1 MIDVL
6 HVVVL
11 LQQVQHLL
19 DLQDG
24 IRIGNGHG
32 VLRNL
37 GNLSGEEG
45 DSLLF
50 QVLPDSA
57 EVVGGGHDLED
68 IVIHLHVLGAGFQ
81 GDHHHLVL
89 VAAGLPLNH
98 EHAAFIKHETD
109 GAGGAQVSAVLGEA
123 VAHVAGGAVFTK
135 IGREIAIAVREGG
148 ANPESN
154 GKLRD
159 IIAKAKANNMP
170 NDNIQRSIKKA
181 SGELSNVVYE
191 EITYEG
197 YAPGGVAVI
206 VDCISDNRNRT
217 ASDVRHCFAKYGGNL
232 GTTGSVGFM
241 FDERGVLVVERE
253 PGSDEDEMM
262 MIALE
267 AGAEDVKVDDDV
279 FEIVTAP
286 NDFSTVRENLEQQGI
301 SFLSAEV
308 AKIPQNTVAVSDP
321 DTVLKIQKMLD
332 LLEENDDVQ
341 NVYHNADL
349 PEEEE
354 DE

>member
-1 MIDVL
+1 MS
-6 HVVVL
+6 
-11 LQQVQHLL
+11 
-19 DLQDG
+19 
-24 IRIGNGHG
+24 GHSKWHNIQAKKG
-32 VLRNL
+32 KA
-37 GNLSGEEG
+37 
-45 DSLLF
+45 D
-50 QVLPDSA
+50 
-57 EVVGGGHDLED
+57 
-68 IVIHLHVLGAGFQ
+68 
-81 GDHHHLVL
+81 
-89 VAAGLPLNH
+89 
-98 EHAAFIKHETD
+98 
-109 GAGGAQVSAVLGEA
+109 AQR
-123 VAHVAGGAVFTK
+123 GAVFTK

-241 FDERGVLVVERE
+241 FDERGVLVVEKT

-262 MIALE
+262 MTALD
-267 AGAEDVKVDDDV
+267 AGAEDVNVEEDV
-279 FEIVTAP
+279 YEILTAP
-286 NDFSTVRENLEQQGI
+286 NDFSAVREKLEQQGLT
-301 SFLSAEV
+301 FLSAEV
-308 AKIPQNTVAVSDP
+308 QKIPQNTVAVTDP
-321 DTVLKIQKMLD
+321 DTILKIQKMLD

-341 NVYHNADL
+341 NVFHNADL
-349 PEEEE
+349 PEEDEE
-354 DE
+354 E

>member
-1 MIDVL
+1 MS
-6 HVVVL
+6 
-11 LQQVQHLL
+11 
-19 DLQDG
+19 
-24 IRIGNGHG
+24 GHSKWHNIQAKKG
-32 VLRNL
+32 KA
-37 GNLSGEEG
+37 
-45 DSLLF
+45 D
-50 QVLPDSA
+50 
-57 EVVGGGHDLED
+57 
-68 IVIHLHVLGAGFQ
+68 
-81 GDHHHLVL
+81 
-89 VAAGLPLNH
+89 
-98 EHAAFIKHETD
+98 
-109 GAGGAQVSAVLGEA
+109 AQR
-123 VAHVAGGAVFTK
+123 GAVFTK

-181 SGELSNVVYE
+181 SGELSNVIYE

-206 VDCISDNRNRT
+206 VDTISDNRNRT

-262 MIALE
+262 MTALD
-267 AGAEDVKVDDDV
+267 AGAEDVKVEEDV
-279 FEIVTAP
+279 YEILTAP
-286 NDFSTVRENLEQQGI
+286 NDFSTVRENLEKQGYT
-301 SFLSAEV
+301 FLSAEV
-308 AKIPQNTVAVSDP
+308 QMIPQNTVAVTDP

-341 NVYHNADL
+341 NVFHNADL
-349 PEEEE
+349 PDDDE
-354 DE
+354 DED

>member
-1 MIDVL
+1 MS
-6 HVVVL
+6 
-11 LQQVQHLL
+11 
-19 DLQDG
+19 
-24 IRIGNGHG
+24 GHSKWHNIQAKKG
-32 VLRNL
+32 KA
-37 GNLSGEEG
+37 
-45 DSLLF
+45 D
-50 QVLPDSA
+50 
-57 EVVGGGHDLED
+57 
-68 IVIHLHVLGAGFQ
+68 
-81 GDHHHLVL
+81 
-89 VAAGLPLNH
+89 
-98 EHAAFIKHETD
+98 
-109 GAGGAQVSAVLGEA
+109 AQR
-123 VAHVAGGAVFTK
+123 GAVFTK

-253 PGSDEDEMM
+253 PGTDEDEMM
-262 MIALE
+262 MTALD
-267 AGAEDVKVDDDV
+267 AGAEDVKVEEDV
-279 FEIVTAP
+279 YEILTAP
-286 NDFSTVRENLEQQGI
+286 NDFSAVRENLEKQGFT
-301 SFLSAEV
+301 FLSAEV
-308 AKIPQNTVAVSDP
+308 QKIPQNTVAVTDP
-321 DTVLKIQKMLD
+321 DTIQKIQKMLD

-341 NVYHNADL
+341 NVFHNADL
-349 PEEEE
+349 PDEEEE
-354 DE
+354 E

>member
-1 MIDVL
+1 MS
-6 HVVVL
+6 
-11 LQQVQHLL
+11 
-19 DLQDG
+19 
-24 IRIGNGHG
+24 GHSKWHNIQAKKG
-32 VLRNL
+32 KA
-37 GNLSGEEG
+37 
-45 DSLLF
+45 D
-50 QVLPDSA
+50 
-57 EVVGGGHDLED
+57 
-68 IVIHLHVLGAGFQ
+68 
-81 GDHHHLVL
+81 
-89 VAAGLPLNH
+89 
-98 EHAAFIKHETD
+98 
-109 GAGGAQVSAVLGEA
+109 AQR
-123 VAHVAGGAVFTK
+123 GAVFTK

-206 VDCISDNRNRT
+206 VDTISDNRNRT

-241 FDERGVLVVERE
+241 FDERGVLVIERE

-262 MIALE
+262 MIALD

-279 FEIVTAP
+279 FEILTAP
-286 NDFSTVRENLEQQGI
+286 NDFSTVRENLEKQGI
-301 SFLSAEV
+301 AFLSAEV
-308 AKIPQNTVAVSDP
+308 AKIPQNTVAVTDP

-341 NVYHNADL
+341 NVFHNADL
-349 PEEEE
+349 PDEEE

>member
-1 MIDVL
+1 MS
-6 HVVVL
+6 
-11 LQQVQHLL
+11 
-19 DLQDG
+19 
-24 IRIGNGHG
+24 GHSKWHNIQAKKG
-32 VLRNL
+32 KA
-37 GNLSGEEG
+37 
-45 DSLLF
+45 D
-50 QVLPDSA
+50 
-57 EVVGGGHDLED
+57 
-68 IVIHLHVLGAGFQ
+68 
-81 GDHHHLVL
+81 
-89 VAAGLPLNH
+89 
-98 EHAAFIKHETD
+98 
-109 GAGGAQVSAVLGEA
+109 AQR
-123 VAHVAGGAVFTK
+123 GAVFTK
-135 IGREIAIAVREGG
+135 IGREISIAVREGG

-241 FDERGVLVVERE
+241 FDERGVLVVEKE

-262 MIALE
+262 MTALD
-267 AGAEDVKVDDDV
+267 AGAEDVNVEEDV
-279 FEIVTAP
+279 YEILTAP
-286 NDFSTVRENLEQQGI
+286 NEFSAVREKLEQQGI
-301 SFLSAEV
+301 TFLSAEV
-308 AKIPQNTVAVSDP
+308 QKIPQNTVAVTDP
-321 DTVLKIQKMLD
+321 DTILKIQKMLD

-341 NVYHNADL
+341 NVFHNADL

-354 DE
+354 EE

>member
-1 MIDVL
+1 MS
-6 HVVVL
+6 
-11 LQQVQHLL
+11 
-19 DLQDG
+19 
-24 IRIGNGHG
+24 GHSKWHNIQAKKG
-32 VLRNL
+32 KA
-37 GNLSGEEG
+37 
-45 DSLLF
+45 D
-50 QVLPDSA
+50 
-57 EVVGGGHDLED
+57 
-68 IVIHLHVLGAGFQ
+68 
-81 GDHHHLVL
+81 
-89 VAAGLPLNH
+89 
-98 EHAAFIKHETD
+98 
-109 GAGGAQVSAVLGEA
+109 AQR
-123 VAHVAGGAVFTK
+123 GAVFTK

-206 VDCISDNRNRT
+206 VDTISDNRNRT

-262 MIALE
+262 MIALD
-267 AGAEDVKVDDDV
+267 AGAEDVKVEDEV
-279 FEIVTAP
+279 YEILTAP
-286 NDFSTVRENLEQQGI
+286 NDFSTVRENLEKQGFT
-301 SFLSAEV
+301 FLSAEV
-308 AKIPQNTVAVSDP
+308 QKIPQNTVAVTDP
-321 DTVLKIQKMLD
+321 DTILKIQKMLD

-349 PEEEE
+349 PEEDEE
-354 DE
+354 E

>member
-1 MIDVL
+1 MRSAARCL
-6 HVVVL
+6 P
-11 LQQVQHLL
+11 
-19 DLQDG
+19 
-24 IRIGNGHG
+24 RSAARSR
-32 VLRNL
+32 LRFVKAVPIP
-37 GNLSGEEG
+37 
-45 DSLLF
+45 SL
-50 QVLPDSA
+50 
-57 EVVGGGHDLED
+57 
-68 IVIHLHVLGAGFQ
+68 
-81 GDHHHLVL
+81 
-89 VAAGLPLNH
+89 
-98 EHAAFIKHETD
+98 
-109 GAGGAQVSAVLGEA
+109 
-123 VAHVAGGAVFTK
+123 
-135 IGREIAIAVREGG
+135 
-148 ANPESN
+148 
-154 GKLRD
+154 LRD

-262 MIALE
+262 MMALD

-279 FEIVTAP
+279 YEIYTAP
-286 NDFSTVRENLEQQGI
+286 NDFSTVRENLEKQGMT
-301 SFLSAEV
+301 FLSADV
-308 AKIPQNTVAVSDP
+308 QKIPQNTVAVSDP

-341 NVYHNADL
+341 NVFHNADL
-349 PEEEE
+349 PDEEEE
-354 DE
+354 D

>member
-1 MIDVL
+1 MS
-6 HVVVL
+6 
-11 LQQVQHLL
+11 
-19 DLQDG
+19 
-24 IRIGNGHG
+24 GHSKWHNIQAKKG
-32 VLRNL
+32 KA
-37 GNLSGEEG
+37 
-45 DSLLF
+45 D
-50 QVLPDSA
+50 
-57 EVVGGGHDLED
+57 
-68 IVIHLHVLGAGFQ
+68 
-81 GDHHHLVL
+81 
-89 VAAGLPLNH
+89 
-98 EHAAFIKHETD
+98 
-109 GAGGAQVSAVLGEA
+109 AQR
-123 VAHVAGGAVFTK
+123 GAVFTK

-262 MIALE
+262 MIALD
-267 AGAEDVKVDDDV
+267 AGAEDVKADDDV
-279 FEIVTAP
+279 FEILTAP
-286 NDFSTVRENLEQQGI
+286 NDFSTVRENLEKQGI
-301 SFLSAEV
+301 TFLSAEV
-308 AKIPQNTVAVSDP
+308 AKIPQNTVEVTDP
-321 DTVLKIQKMLD
+321 DTVLKIRKMLD

-341 NVYHNADL
+341 NVFHNADL
-349 PEEEE
+349 PDEEE

>member
-1 MIDVL
+1 MS
-6 HVVVL
+6 
-11 LQQVQHLL
+11 
-19 DLQDG
+19 
-24 IRIGNGHG
+24 GHSKWHNIQAKKG
-32 VLRNL
+32 KA
-37 GNLSGEEG
+37 
-45 DSLLF
+45 D
-50 QVLPDSA
+50 
-57 EVVGGGHDLED
+57 
-68 IVIHLHVLGAGFQ
+68 
-81 GDHHHLVL
+81 
-89 VAAGLPLNH
+89 
-98 EHAAFIKHETD
+98 
-109 GAGGAQVSAVLGEA
+109 AQR
-123 VAHVAGGAVFTK
+123 GAVFTK

-206 VDCISDNRNRT
+206 VDTISDNRNRT

-253 PGSDEDEMM
+253 PSSDEDEMM

-267 AGAEDVKVDDDV
+267 AGAEDVKVEEDV
-279 FEIVTAP
+279 YEILTAP
-286 NDFSTVRENLEQQGI
+286 NDFSTVRENLEKQGF
-301 SFLSAEV
+301 SFLSADV
-308 AKIPQNTVAVSDP
+308 QKIPQNTVEVTDP
-321 DTVLKIQKMLD
+321 DTILKIQKMLD

-349 PEEEE
+349 PDEDEEE
-354 DE
+354 

>member
-1 MIDVL
+1 MS
-6 HVVVL
+6 
-11 LQQVQHLL
+11 
-19 DLQDG
+19 
-24 IRIGNGHG
+24 GHSKWHNIQAKKG
-32 VLRNL
+32 KA
-37 GNLSGEEG
+37 
-45 DSLLF
+45 D
-50 QVLPDSA
+50 
-57 EVVGGGHDLED
+57 
-68 IVIHLHVLGAGFQ
+68 
-81 GDHHHLVL
+81 
-89 VAAGLPLNH
+89 
-98 EHAAFIKHETD
+98 
-109 GAGGAQVSAVLGEA
+109 AQR
-123 VAHVAGGAVFTK
+123 GAVFTK

-241 FDERGVLVVERE
+241 FDERGVVVVEKT

-262 MIALE
+262 MTALD
-267 AGAEDVKVDDDV
+267 AGAEDVNVEEDV
-279 FEIVTAP
+279 YEILTAP
-286 NDFSTVRENLEQQGI
+286 NDFSAVREKLEQQGLT
-301 SFLSAEV
+301 FLSAEV
-308 AKIPQNTVAVSDP
+308 QKIPQNTVAVTDP
-321 DTVLKIQKMLD
+321 DTILKIQKMLD

-341 NVYHNADL
+341 NVFHNADL
-349 PEEEE
+349 PEEDEE
-354 DE
+354 D

>member
-1 MIDVL
+1 MS
-6 HVVVL
+6 
-11 LQQVQHLL
+11 
-19 DLQDG
+19 
-24 IRIGNGHG
+24 GHSKWHNIQAKKG
-32 VLRNL
+32 KA
-37 GNLSGEEG
+37 
-45 DSLLF
+45 D
-50 QVLPDSA
+50 
-57 EVVGGGHDLED
+57 
-68 IVIHLHVLGAGFQ
+68 
-81 GDHHHLVL
+81 
-89 VAAGLPLNH
+89 
-98 EHAAFIKHETD
+98 
-109 GAGGAQVSAVLGEA
+109 AQR
-123 VAHVAGGAVFTK
+123 GAVFTK

-206 VDCISDNRNRT
+206 VDTISDNRNRT

-262 MIALE
+262 MTALD
-267 AGAEDVKVDDDV
+267 AGAEDVKVEEDV
-279 FEIVTAP
+279 YEILTAP
-286 NDFSTVRENLEQQGI
+286 NDFSTVRENLEKQGF

-308 AKIPQNTVAVSDP
+308 QKIPQNTVEVTDP
-321 DTVLKIQKMLD
+321 DTILKIQKMLD

-341 NVYHNADL
+341 NVFHNADL
-349 PEEEE
+349 PDEDEE
-354 DE
+354 DD